1 MTEEKQQNSTQFIV
15 CPSCSGTG
23 KKRHGLTCSNCAGMG
38 VGTFYR
44 ERFFYWGP
52 KFSTAYIK
60 LSHLRRGC
68 HLILN
73 LAGLTIGL
81 IGVFALGWWMWLTQ
95 NLNGFWQEQHWLIL
109 IFWLSV
115 IAWMFIIYRLSQEE
129 ALKHKISKAKYD
141 EKNKQYQLPNNWE
154 ELTRIKHK
162 YKVDVSQGFDYSA
175 MEIVEDAFILANDSK
190 HTQVQVM
197 HLFFSLLTDK
207 EVTGIF
213 SRLNV
218 NSAKL
223 LAKIKS
229 QLIKIKQEGDA
240 TILSNR
246 VHPVRYLSNRVNPTS
261 TALSNGVNP
270 VRYTV
275 LSNGVKEALVEAY
288 LQAESLGQKKVKAIN
303 FILPCMAHD
312 KILYEIL
319 YDLEVDQEKINN
331 VIAWFRINERLL
343 ENYKTYRKAARFKPA
358 SAMDRAYT
366 AVATPVLNHFSHDL
380 TIAAKWGKL
389 ELCVGRDKEI
399 ENIFQ
404 AVESSQSGVILIGPN
419 GVGKDTIIGGIAQLM
434 VEEDVPKILKDKRLI
449 EMDVARLISGAS
461 PAQAEQ
467 RLLVA
472 IDEITRAGN
481 IILYIDNI
489 ENLIG
494 ITAGAEESLDLSE
507 VLVSALDRQ
516 GFYCFASATS
526 QNYLK
531 YIENTSIGNVM
542 AKVEVEEPSGNQA
555 IQMVESKIGMLEN
568 KYKVYFSYNAIEQTI
583 KLAGK
588 YIHDKYL
595 PDKAID
601 ILESVAV
608 KVAKTRG
615 EQAIVAKGD
624 VAKIISEITRIPVTK
639 VTESESEILLKLE
652 EKIHERMIN
661 QEEAVNMVSASLR
674 RARIQ
679 LRESKR
685 PIANF
690 LFLGPTG
697 VGKTELAKTVSE
709 VYFGDEDYM
718 IRLDMSEY
726 QHPDSVKKMIG
737 DATGTRGYLTEQVR
751 KSPFSLILLDEFEK
765 SHPNILNLFLQVMDD
780 GRLTDGQGRTIDF
793 TSSIIIATSNVGAVF
808 IQEQITAGID
818 VERIKQVLID
828 EHLNKV
834 IRPELINR
842 FDGVI
847 VFKPLSRANVVDI
860 SKLMLNN
867 IGKMLETKGI
877 GLRVEEE
884 GACKLAEQGFDPKF
898 GARPLRR
905 LLQEKVE
912 NIIANKILAGELKR
926 RDTVV
931 IDADGEVLVEKGRE
945 L

>member
-1 MTEEKQQNSTQFIV
+1 MDKQNNQINTQFIT

-23 KKRHGLTCSNCAGMG
+23 KKDHGLACSNCAGMG
-38 VGTFYR
+38 VGVFYC

-52 KFSTAYIK
+52 KLSTTYIK
-60 LSHLRRGC
+60 LSHLRRGF

-73 LAGLTIGL
+73 LTSLAIGL
-81 IGVFALGWWMWLTQ
+81 IGVFALGWWMWRVS
-95 NLNGFWQEQHWLIL
+95 GSAGGIDVIAFWRVQDVLIL
-109 IFWLSV
+109 IFWLSA

-129 ALKHKISKAKYD
+129 ALKHKISKAKYNK
-141 EKNKQYQLPNNWE
+141 KNKQYQLPNNWE

-162 YKVDVSQGFDYSA
+162 YKVDVSQGFDYGA
-175 MEIVEDAFILANDSK
+175 MQIVEDAFTLTNDSK
-190 HTQVQVM
+190 YAQVQAM
-197 HLFFSLLTDK
+197 HLFFSLLKDR
-207 EVTGIF
+207 EVAAIF

-229 QLIKIKQEGDA
+229 RLIKIKQEEGA
-240 TILSNR
+240 AMLSN
-246 VHPVRYLSNRVNPTS
+246 PVK
-261 TALSNGVNP
+261 
-270 VRYTV
+270 YTV
-275 LSNGVKEALVEAY
+275 LSNGVKEILVEAY
-288 LQAESLGQKKVKAIN
+288 LQAESLGQKKVKAMN

-331 VIAWFRINERLL
+331 VIAWFRINERLI
-343 ENYKTYRKAARFKPA
+343 ENYKTYRKVARFKPS

-366 AVATPVLNHFSHDL
+366 AIATPILNHFSHDL

-404 AVESSQSGVILIGPN
+404 AMESGQSGVILIGPN
-419 GVGKDTIIGGIAQLM
+419 GVGKDAIIGGIAQLM
-434 VEEDVPKILKDKRLI
+434 VEEDVPKMLKDKRLV
-449 EMDVARLISGAS
+449 ELDAARLISGAS
-461 PAQAEQ
+461 PAQAQE
-467 RLLVA
+467 RLLAA
-472 IDEITRAGN
+472 IDEIARSGN
-481 IILYIDNI
+481 IVLYIDNI

-516 GFYCFASATS
+516 GFCCFASATS
-526 QNYLK
+526 QNYFK
-531 YIENTSIGNVM
+531 YIESTSIGNVM
-542 AKVEVEEPSGNQA
+542 SKVEIEEPGGNQA

-568 KYKVYFSYNAIEQTI
+568 KYKVYFSYNAIEQTV

-588 YIHDKYL
+588 YIYDKYL

-601 ILESVAV
+601 ILESAAV

-624 VAKIISEITRIPVTK
+624 VAQIISEVTRIPVTK

-674 RARIQ
+674 RARAA
-679 LRESKR
+679 LCEGKR

-726 QHPDSVKKMIG
+726 QHPDSIKKMIG
-737 DATGTRGYLTEQVR
+737 GVDGTKGYLTEAVR
-751 KSPFSLILLDEFEK
+751 KSPFSLVLLDEFEK
-765 SHPNILNLFLQVMDD
+765 SHPDILNLFLQVMDD

-793 TSSIIIATSNVGAVF
+793 TSSIIIATSNVGAIF
-808 IQEQITAGID
+808 IQEQIIAGID

-847 VFKPLSRANVVDI
+847 VFKPLSMANVVDI
-860 SKLMLNN
+860 AKLMLNN
-867 IGKMLETKGI
+867 IGRMLEAKGI

-905 LLQEKVE
+905 LLQDKVE
-912 NIIANKILAGELKR
+912 NIIANRILGGELKR

-931 IDADGEVLVEKGRE
+931 IDADGEVLVEKGRK

>member
-1 MTEEKQQNSTQFIV
+1 MTEETQQQSNISFIT

-23 KKRHGLTCSNCAGMG
+23 KKKHGLACSNCAGMG
-38 VGTFYR
+38 VGAFYR
-44 ERFFYWGP
+44 EQFFYWGP
-52 KFSTAYIK
+52 KLGTAYIK
-60 LSHLRRGC
+60 LSRLRRSF

-73 LAGLTIGL
+73 LAAITIGL
-81 IGVFALGWWMWLTQ
+81 TGVFALGWRMWLTQ
-95 NLNGFWQEQHWLIL
+95 DLSGFWQEQHWLIL

-129 ALKHKISKAKYD
+129 ALKHKISKAKYG
-141 EKNKQYQLPNNWE
+141 EKNKQYRLPNNWE

-162 YKVDVSQGFDYSA
+162 YKVDVSQGFDYDA
-175 MEIVEDAFILANDSK
+175 MEIVEDAFILTNDSK
-190 HTQVQVM
+190 HAQIQVM
-197 HLFFSLLTDK
+197 HLFFSLLKDK

-218 NSAKL
+218 NSTKL
-223 LAKIKS
+223 LAKIKNR
-229 QLIKIKQEGDA
+229 LIKIKQEGDA
-240 TILSNR
+240 TILSN
-246 VHPVRYLSNRVNPTS
+246 
-261 TALSNGVNP
+261 
-270 VRYTV
+270 
-275 LSNGVKEALVEAY
+275 GVKEVLVEAY
-288 LQAESLGQKKVKAIN
+288 LQAESLGQKKVKAMN

-319 YDLEVDQEKINN
+319 YDLEIDQNKINN

-343 ENYKTYRKAARFKPA
+343 ENYKTYRRAARFKPA

-366 AVATPVLNHFSHDL
+366 AIATPVLNHFSHDL

-389 ELCVGRDKEI
+389 ELCVGRDKKI
-399 ENIFQ
+399 ENVFQ
-404 AVESSQSGVILIGPN
+404 AIESGQSGVILIGPN
-419 GVGKDTIIGGIAQLM
+419 GVGKDAIIGGIAQLM
-434 VEEDVPKILKDKRLI
+434 VEEDVPKMLKDKRLI
-449 EMDVARLISGAS
+449 ELDVARLISGAN

-472 IDEITRAGN
+472 IDEIVRAGN
-481 IILYIDNI
+481 IVLYIDNI

-494 ITAGAEESLDLSE
+494 ITAGTEESLDLSE
-507 VLVSALDRQ
+507 VLVSAFDRKN
-516 GFYCFASATS
+516 FYCFASATS

-542 AKVEVEEPSGNQA
+542 AKVEIEEPNGNQA

-568 KYKVYFSYNAIEQTI
+568 KYKVYFSYNAIEQVI
-583 KLAGK
+583 KLARK

-595 PDKAID
+595 PAKAID

-608 KVAKTRG
+608 KVAKIKG
-615 EQAIVAKGD
+615 EQAMVTKDD
-624 VAKIISEITRIPVTK
+624 VAKIISELTRIPVTR
-639 VTESESEILLKLE
+639 VTESESQILLKLE
-652 EKIHERMIN
+652 EHIHQRMIN

-674 RARIQ
+674 RARTA
-679 LRESKR
+679 LREGKR

-737 DATGTRGYLTEQVR
+737 DARGIRGYLTEAVR
-751 KSPFSLILLDEFEK
+751 RSPFSLILLDEFEK
-765 SHPNILNLFLQVMDD
+765 SHPDILNLFLQVMDD

-860 SKLMLNN
+860 AKLMLNN
-867 IGKMLETKGI
+867 IGKMLKTKGI

-884 GACKLAEQGFDPKF
+884 GACKLAGQGFDPKF

-905 LLQEKVE
+905 LLQKKVE

-931 IDADGEVLVEKGRE
+931 INADGEVLVEKGRE